1 MSAIHH
7 AAATGFAAKS
17 ATYDS
22 GRPDYPAAV
31 AGWLT
36 DDIGLR
42 PGKLVLDLG
51 AGTGKFTGR
60 LVETGAE
67 VIAVEPV
74 EAMRARLAAAHPTV
88 TARAGTAE
96 AIPLADGFLDAVV
109 CAQAFHWF
117 STAAALAEIR
127 RVLKPGGRLGLIWNV
142 RDERVAW
149 VAELTAIMTPYEGDA
164 PRYHTGRWRELFP
177 ADGFG
182 PLHERSFP
190 HGATGPAERVIVDRV
205 MSVSF
210 IASLPP
216 DEQARV
222 AEAVRAVIARS
233 PDLSSR
239 AEVTFPYET
248 AAFVTETIA
257 A

>member
-1 MSAIHH
+1 MPAIHP

-17 ATYDS
+17 ATYDA
-22 GRPDYPAAV
+22 GRPDYPVAV

-36 DDIGLR
+36 GDLGLGPDTR
-42 PGKLVLDLG
+42 VLDLG

-88 TARAGTAE
+88 AALAGTAE
-96 AIPLADGFLDAVV
+96 TIPLADGSIDAIV

-127 RVLKPGGRLGLIWNV
+127 RVVKPGGRLGLIWNV
-142 RDERVAW
+142 RDERIAW

-182 PLHERSFP
+182 PLHQRSFP
-190 HGATGPAERVIVDRV
+190 HGATGPAEQVIVDRV

-210 IASLPP
+210 IAALPP
-216 DEQARV
+216 AAQARV
-222 AEAVRAVIARS
+222 AEAVRTVIARS
-233 PDLSSR
+233 PDLAGR
-239 AEVTFPYET
+239 ADVTFPYET
-248 AAFVTETIA
+248 AAFVTEKIST
-257 A
+257 